1 MNSSKIAQDELKNV
15 LSETPEEDDPLQE
28 AMLQRRINDASDSYK
43 NQRLGRMLSPER
55 KDAFSKESLKD
66 DEAARS
72 YSQVMKEQ
80 EFERE
85 KKAALAKINQQKKSE
100 WEDDGAQVVKKSRWD
115 QTPSSSWE
123 ETPSRKSRWDQTPVG
138 KSLDATPVGLSGAQ
152 TPAPQTP
159 RTELRLDR
167 EMEYRNRYLTDQ
179 EYNSMMPSEGYKV
192 IESPAGYEVPA
203 RKLMAT
209 PAPFEGGEEGFNMQ
223 EDGNFLI

>member
-15 LSETPEEDDPLQE
+15 LSETAAGEDPLEE
-28 AMLQRRINDASDSYK
+28 AMLQRRINDSSDSYK

-55 KDAFSKESLKD
+55 KDAFNKD
-66 DEAARS
+66 DDSARS

-80 EFERE
+80 ELQKE
-85 KKAALAKINQQKKSE
+85 KKETLAKINQQKKSE
-100 WEDDGAQVVKKSRWD
+100 WEEDEAPAVKKSRWD
-115 QTPSSSWE
+115 KTPSAAGE

-138 KSLDATPVGLSGAQ
+138 KSLDATPVGLAGAQ

-159 RTELRLDR
+159 RSELRLDKA
-167 EMEYRNRYLTDQ
+167 MEYRNRYLSDQ

-192 IESPAGYEVPA
+192 IEPPTGYEVPA

-209 PAPFEGGEEGFNMQ
+209 PAPFEGGEDGFNMQ
-223 EDGNFLI
+223 EDGNFFLY

>member
-1 MNSSKIAQDELKNV
+1 MDSSKIARDELKNV
-15 LSETPEEDDPLQE
+15 LSETPEGEDPLQE
-28 AMLQRRINDASDSYK
+28 AMLQRRIHDASDSYK

-55 KDAFSKESLKD
+55 KDAFNKD
-66 DEAARS
+66 DESSRS

-85 KKAALAKINQQKKSE
+85 KKAALAKLNQKKKSE
-100 WEDDGAQVVKKSRWD
+100 WEEDEAPAVKKSRWD
-115 QTPSSSWE
+115 KTPSSSWE

-138 KSLDATPVGLSGAQ
+138 KSMDATPVGLAGAQ

-179 EYNSMMPSEGYKV
+179 EYNAMMPSEGYKV
-192 IESPAGYEVPA
+192 IEPPAGYEVPA

-223 EDGNFLI
+223 EEGNL